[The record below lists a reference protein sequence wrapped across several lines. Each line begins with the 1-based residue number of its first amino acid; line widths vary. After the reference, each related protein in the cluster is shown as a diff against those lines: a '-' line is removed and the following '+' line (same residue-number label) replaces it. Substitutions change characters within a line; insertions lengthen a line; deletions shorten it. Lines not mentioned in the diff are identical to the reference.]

1 MAMDKMVEGRLRKYF
16 EEVVLME
23 QKYVL
28 NDNTNVKVSQQGFV
42 FLDYV
47 TALDCLSLIALGPG
61 VILFRPC

>member
-28 NDNTNVKVSQQGFV
+28 NDSTNIKVS
-42 FLDYV
+42 
-47 TALDCLSLIALGPG
+47 
-61 VILFRPC
+61 R